1 MKRKTRDATAAE
13 AVTRCITEPRTDGS
27 AAGIEKTHARDCT
40 TIAGVV
46 ADLLESDEIKHDA
59 AAVVAIT
66 IAWRVGF
73 VRGLQAEGAE
83 EEPIQ

>member
-1 MKRKTRDATAAE
+1 MRRPTTDAIAAD
-13 AVTRCITEPRTDGS
+13 AVTRCVADPRPDGS
-27 AAGIEKTHARDCT
+27 PAGIEKTHAHDCT
-40 TIAGVV
+40 TIAGLV
-46 ADLLESDEIKHDA
+46 ADLLENDTIEHDA